1 MSLRDRIIA
10 VDDTQKEIVKIDEW
24 GVEVEIRGMSGAA
37 RASISQDAAE
47 NNGNINFL
55 KMMPELVVQCC
66 FDPETGEQVFDS
78 KDKELV
84 MGKSGAALDRIVNIA
99 MRLSGFGADA
109 IDAAG
114 KDSSSTPKGGSSTI

>member
-1 MSLRDRIIA
+1 VSLRDRIIA

-99 MRLSGFGADA
+99 MRLSGFADKA
-109 IDAAG
+109 IDHAG
-114 KDSSSTPKGGSSTI
+114 KDSLSTPKGGSSTI

>member
-10 VDDTQKEIVKIDEW
+10 VDDTQKEIVTITEW

-55 KMMPELVVQCC
+55 KMMPERVVQWC
-66 FDPETGEQVFDS
+66 FDPITGEQVFDAS
-78 KDKELV
+78 DKELV
-84 MGKSGAALDRIVNIA
+84 MGKSGAALDRIVSIA
-99 MRLSGFGADA
+99 MRLSGFGDKAVDE
-109 IDAAG
+109 AG

>member
-1 MSLRDRIIA
+1 VSIRDRIIA
-10 VDDTQKEIVKIDEW
+10 VDDTQKEIVKIEEW

-66 FDPETGEQVFDS
+66 FDPETGEQVFEASD
-78 KDKELV
+78 KDLV
-84 MGKSGAALDRIVNIA
+84 MSKSGAVLDRIVTVA
-99 MRLSGFGADA
+99 MRLSGFGQNAVDE
-109 IDAAG
+109 AG
-114 KDSSSTPKGGSSTI
+114 KGSLSTPKGGSSTI

>member
-10 VDDTQKEIVKIDEW
+10 VDDTQKEVVKIDEW
-24 GVEVEIRGMSGAA
+24 GVEIEIRGMSGAA

-78 KDKELV
+78 KDKEIV

-99 MRLSGFGADA
+99 MRLSGFGDKA
-109 IDAAG
+109 IDDAG

>member
-99 MRLSGFGADA
+99 MRLSGFGDKA
-109 IDAAG
+109 IDDAG
-114 KDSSSTPKGGSSTI
+114 KDSLSTPKGGSSTI

>member
-1 MSLRDRIIA
+1 
-10 VDDTQKEIVKIDEW
+10 
-24 GVEVEIRGMSGAA
+24 MSGAA

-99 MRLSGFGADA
+99 MRLSGFGDKA
-109 IDAAG
+109 IDDAG
-114 KDSSSTPKGGSSTI
+114 KDSLSTPKGGSSTI